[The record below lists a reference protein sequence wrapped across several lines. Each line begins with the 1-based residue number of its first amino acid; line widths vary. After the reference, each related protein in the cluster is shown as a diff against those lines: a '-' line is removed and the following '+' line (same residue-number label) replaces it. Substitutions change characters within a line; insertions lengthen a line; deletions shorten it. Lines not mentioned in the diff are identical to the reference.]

1 MARYLSLLVVIPCL
15 LSTVA
20 MAEEEQPVTEQPLT
34 YSQKTQNIMAKLKPV
49 STYIGIGLF
58 DDMLNINAETVT
70 DLGNFYA
77 RTGKF
82 MESDAGAAFNIGWR
96 YPITAEHDESGY
108 FVSAFLGHVIAA
120 SSSGGDY
127 NRNGAG
133 LDISYQWVNEH
144 TRKTVSVGMGSG
156 FSRKLDGGAKD
167 GVPAAPRVFISFNTA
182 LKMF

>member
-15 LSTVA
+15 LSTVV
-20 MAEEEQPVTEQPLT
+20 MAEEEQVEPQPLT
-34 YSQKTQNIMAKLKPV
+34 YSQKAHNIAVKLKPV

-70 DLGNFYA
+70 DLGNFYV

-82 MESDAGAAFNIGWR
+82 LESNAGAAFNMGWR
-96 YPITAEHDESGY
+96 YPITAGRDESGY
-108 FVSAFLGHVIAA
+108 FVGAFLGHVIAA
-120 SSSGGDY
+120 SSNGDDY

-167 GVPAAPRVFISFNTA
+167 NVPAAPKVFISFNTA

>member
-34 YSQKTQNIMAKLKPV
+34 YSQKTQNIM
-49 STYIGIGLF
+49 
-58 DDMLNINAETVT
+58 
-70 DLGNFYA
+70 
-77 RTGKF
+77 
-82 MESDAGAAFNIGWR
+82 ESDAGAAFNIGWR
-96 YPITAEHDESGY
+96 YPITAERDKSGY
-108 FVSAFLGHVIAA
+108 FVGAFLGHVIAA